1 MYVIVDTKITAI
13 ENMFRLQAVSEDDTI
28 ALLKRVYLRIYGKA
42 VPVGA
47 GAVFL
52 IFQGAYPVP
61 FLFAEYFWM
70 ALVNLLA

>member
-1 MYVIVDTKITAI
+1 MSTKITAI
-13 ENMFRLQAVSEDDTI
+13 ENMFRLHGCPEDDTI
-28 ALLKRVYLRIYGKA
+28 DLLKRVYLRIYDKA
-42 VPVGA
+42 VPVDA